1 MKLSKTACAQPLTR
15 RQHRAEAPTPRP
27 ARQGFEVVTSDQTV
41 TSSGGCP
48 ADPLH
53 FVSGGNPKVPVSF
66 SESCSPSQPPTRR
79 VPSTCSPRF
88 GSGCLEDLGTFQ
100 NLCITECLAAPWAR
114 PVSSMICRAG
124 PPGHLQGGAATLEP
138 GQLRTEVA
146 A

>member
-53 FVSGGNPKVPVSF
+53 FVSGGTPRYLSPFPK
-66 SESCSPSQPPTRR
+66 
-79 VPSTCSPRF
+79 
-88 GSGCLEDLGTFQ
+88 
-100 NLCITECLAAPWAR
+100 AAPLVN
-114 PVSSMICRAG
+114 PQ
-124 PPGHLQGGAATLEP
+124 PGESQAPAAP
-138 GQLRTEVA
+138 GLVVA